1 MFTKS
6 TVNEPMCKNPPN
18 IGCTKDSKECCT
30 RNNPI
35 YEHLRGKLP
44 GKVPWNFGTKLGVT
58 L

>member
-1 MFTKS
+1 
-6 TVNEPMCKNPPN
+6 MCKNPPN